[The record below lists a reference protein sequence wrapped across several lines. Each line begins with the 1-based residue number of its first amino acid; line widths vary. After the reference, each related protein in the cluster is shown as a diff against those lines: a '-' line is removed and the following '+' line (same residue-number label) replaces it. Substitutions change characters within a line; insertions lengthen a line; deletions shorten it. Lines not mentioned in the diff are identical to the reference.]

1 MIFMN
6 NQNVDELRK
15 YYMKHPPEGYTD
27 EEISRMSDDDI
38 LDMDYFLN
46 E

>member
-1 MIFMN
+1 MK
-6 NQNVDELRK
+6 DEKAEAERLRK
-15 YYMKHPPEGYTD
+15 YYMEHVPEGYTSK
-27 EEISRMSDDDI
+27 EIEQMSDDDI

>member
-1 MIFMN
+1 M
-6 NQNVDELRK
+6 QNVDESRRK
-15 YYMKHPPEGYTD
+15 YMEKPPEGFSSS
-27 EEISRMSDDDI
+27 EIERMSNEDL

>member
-1 MIFMN
+1 M
-6 NQNVDELRK
+6 QNVDELRRK
-15 YYMKHPPEGYTD
+15 YMENPPEGFSSS
-27 EEISRMSDDDI
+27 EIERMSNEDI

>member
-1 MIFMN
+1 MDK
-6 NQNVDELRK
+6 QNVDELRK
-15 YYMKHPPEGYTD
+15 YYMHHPPEGFTA
-27 EEISRMSDDDI
+27 EEISEMPDEDI